1 MLLVYCSGNGG
12 GFVAGL
18 CCPRFWATGGG
29 LYRKFAG
36 SCCLLDQITTPIFGL
51 LEIDNAPWFARASTI
66 CVVTDIFLLIAKR
79 KKKLNQGGD
88 VLCFFFLLK
97 EVYLG
102 FDPGPVTGVPLTP
115 GAHHCP
121 IAW

>member
-88 VLCFFFLLK
+88 VLCFFFYLK
-97 EVYLG
+97 KCTLVLI
-102 FDPGPVTGVPLTP
+102 PVRLQEF
-115 GAHHCP
+115 H
-121 IAW
+121 

>member
-1 MLLVYCSGNGG
+1 
-12 GFVAGL
+12 
-18 CCPRFWATGGG
+18 
-29 LYRKFAG
+29 
-36 SCCLLDQITTPIFGL
+36 LLDQITTPIFGL
-51 LEIDNAPWFARASTI
+51 LEIDNAPWLARASTI